1 MLFFALL
8 PTDLQVFVLQ
18 YWIGIELPTLSALD
32 IAVCSH
38 SFRFDFIA
46 WVIAGCRAWSKGITC
61 LYGEKSNNALARL
74 RWMVDKGLV
83 PVKIELLVT
92 PYWPA
97 HKFGEEIVTMPPEVA
112 RKQISDRNEIA
123 DIFFLCPPATEVRY
137 RFTGLFEVS
146 AMHEQAF
153 WAALSK
159 DSLPSLESLSFQS
172 LSNGS
177 TDLGGVKA
185 ALSVIGH
192 RLRTL
197 AFTGSQCD
205 NDLLFNIISNHCHAL
220 ESFCFDR
227 CGIVEN
233 GRDASTPHY
242 VRLLQANPNMTS
254 FTIDSYTGTTTL
266 AALREIIHA
275 GGSLKVFG
283 AATQLPCRNIFQLL
297 QEFPNLLELTFSHS
311 TSWSCKRLEATLE
324 ATLDLLFDE
333 GIFGGESKLS
343 TEDWELIV
351 KVVPVVVKL
360 MLSMELMNQQDNAC
374 ALLYIG
380 DAYRNSL
387 NDLTLVSIRSS
398 DLPFVNTLLSR
409 CAFLTKLTICRD
421 NNSISS
427 LEIVRLVAST
437 CKGLKEL
444 ALKRKR
450 KRMGFQFASNGIETS
465 LPIISDA
472 DIRDLFCGCTQ
483 LEVIQIGVSACITSG
498 ILSDILHRRMRLK
511 WLHLEFGS
519 TTIVQGDVHS
529 FQEKAKLLNLIPVP
543 CIKLLHVIEC

>member
-1 MLFFALL
+1 
-8 PTDLQVFVLQ
+8 
-18 YWIGIELPTLSALD
+18 
-32 IAVCSH
+32 
-38 SFRFDFIA
+38 
-46 WVIAGCRAWSKGITC
+46 
-61 LYGEKSNNALARL
+61 
-74 RWMVDKGLV
+74 
-83 PVKIELLVT
+83 
-92 PYWPA
+92 
-97 HKFGEEIVTMPPEVA
+97 
-112 RKQISDRNEIA
+112 
-123 DIFFLCPPATEVRY
+123 
-137 RFTGLFEVS
+137 
-146 AMHEQAF
+146 
-153 WAALSK
+153 
-159 DSLPSLESLSFQS
+159 
-172 LSNGS
+172 
-177 TDLGGVKA
+177 
-185 ALSVIGH
+185 
-192 RLRTL
+192 
-197 AFTGSQCD
+197 
-205 NDLLFNIISNHCHAL
+205 
-220 ESFCFDR
+220 
-227 CGIVEN
+227 
-233 GRDASTPHY
+233 
-242 VRLLQANPNMTS
+242 MTS
-254 FTIDSYTGTTTL
+254 FTIDSHTGTSTL
-266 AALREIIHA
+266 AALREIIQA
-275 GGSLKVFG
+275 GKSLKVFG
-283 AATQLPCRNIFQLL
+283 AAAQLPFRNMFELL
-297 QEFPNLLELTFSHS
+297 QEFPNLLELTLSH
-311 TSWSCKRLEATLE
+311 WSCKRLEEATLE

-333 GIFGGESKLS
+333 GIFCRESKLS

-360 MLSMELMNQQDNAC
+360 MLSMDLLDQQDNAC
-374 ALLYIG
+374 ALLCIG

-387 NDLTLVSIRSS
+387 HDLTLVSIRSS

-465 LPIISDA
+465 LPLISDA
-472 DIRDLFCGCTQ
+472 DIRDLFGGCTQ